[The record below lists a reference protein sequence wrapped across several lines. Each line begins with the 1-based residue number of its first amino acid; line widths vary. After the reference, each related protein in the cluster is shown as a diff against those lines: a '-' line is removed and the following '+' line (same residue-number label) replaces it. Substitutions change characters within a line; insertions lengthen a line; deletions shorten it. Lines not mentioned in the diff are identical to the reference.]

1 MIRQLL
7 IALAL
12 LLGLSGPVTGQD
24 AQTLDAE
31 IRVVDAPQDEAI
43 EQRLTQVLSA
53 IDGLDDVAIEVSAG
67 VVTLSGEVSTARAAD
82 DSRR

>member
-12 LLGLSGPVTGQD
+12 LLSLSGPVTGQD

-31 IRVVDAPQDEAI
+31 IRVVDAPQDEA
-43 EQRLTQVLSA
+43 RSA
-53 IDGLDDVAIEVSAG
+53 RHAL
-67 VVTLSGEVSTARAAD
+67 RA
-82 DSRR
+82 SSL